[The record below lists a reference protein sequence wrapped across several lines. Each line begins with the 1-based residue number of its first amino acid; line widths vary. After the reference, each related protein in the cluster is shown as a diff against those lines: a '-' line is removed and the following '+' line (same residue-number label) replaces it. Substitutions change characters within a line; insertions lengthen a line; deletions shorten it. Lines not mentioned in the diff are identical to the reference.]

1 MEKGYCKAFLSG
13 FIILLFS
20 GILQAK
26 AQEEMFP
33 SQPKKAI
40 GVIIPLSGKW
50 KSVGQ
55 KILQG
60 IELASKVFSDQ
71 ETPNVEYL
79 IRDYGSDDAKIAQI
93 IEELDRVDRVL
104 AIIGP
109 IGGQA
114 GEITCKQAQQRNIP
128 TFIFAQTGF
137 SPLAGSY
144 CFGNFLTIYTQTKT
158 LLQTARD
165 MNITR
170 FAILYPTDQFGDT
183 FTKSFEQLAP
193 QYGVQIVK
201 KMSYSPQMTDFKE
214 VVKPLKG
221 TQLEAL
227 LIPDTATNA
236 AMITSYLTFFNINNV
251 RLFGPS
257 LWDTP
262 DLVRLGGR
270 NIQGAIFVSG
280 FFMGSQ
286 NPMIQGFTSS
296 YNSTFGSNPTIWE
309 ASAYDTAVILQNI
322 LNEDIH
328 TRYAVRQGIVSLKN
342 YHGVTGVTSFTPEG
356 LTRKDVFVLTVKG
369 SSVIEFSP

>member
-1 MEKGYCKAFLSG
+1 
-13 FIILLFS
+13 
-20 GILQAK
+20 
-26 AQEEMFP
+26 
-33 SQPKKAI
+33 
-40 GVIIPLSGKW
+40 
-50 KSVGQ
+50 
-55 KILQG
+55 
-60 IELASKVFSDQ
+60 
-71 ETPNVEYL
+71 
-79 IRDYGSDDAKIAQI
+79 
-93 IEELDRVDRVL
+93 
-104 AIIGP
+104 
-109 IGGQA
+109 
-114 GEITCKQAQQRNIP
+114 
-128 TFIFAQTGF
+128 
-137 SPLAGSY
+137 
-144 CFGNFLTIYTQTKT
+144 
-158 LLQTARD
+158 
-165 MNITR
+165 
-170 FAILYPTDQFGDT
+170 
-183 FTKSFEQLAP
+183 
-193 QYGVQIVK
+193 
-201 KMSYSPQMTDFKE
+201 MTDFKE

-322 LNEDIH
+322 LNEDIR